1 MVQAPP
7 APPFRP
13 HSELDPLV
21 LPRLGAQALEGD
33 GQLRDEGT
41 EQHGTFRGSLP
52 APLPPLQALF
62 TAVNSGKTTALT
74 ELASAFV
81 TVPASGF
88 SSVK

>member
-33 GQLRDEGT
+33 GQLRA
-41 EQHGTFRGSLP
+41 RGQSNTAPFVVPSLP
-52 APLPPLQALF
+52 PSSSPGTVHSSELRQPPPSRSLHL
-62 TAVNSGKTTALT
+62 
-74 ELASAFV
+74 SAFV